1 MSPDF
6 NRFKEVLLHITDRYE
21 EVIDLKF
28 REDIS
33 KSTSTTKAIVVYVY
47 FGGEDWEYH
56 WFYIPTREFIL
67 AKIEFDEFVDN
78 IL

>member
-6 NRFKEVLLHITDRYE
+6 DRFKEVLLHITDRYE
-21 EVIDLKF
+21 EIVDLKF
-28 REDIS
+28 REDIF
-33 KSTSTTKAIVVYVY
+33 KSSPTTKAIVIYVY

-67 AKIEFDEFVDN
+67 AKVEFDEFVDN